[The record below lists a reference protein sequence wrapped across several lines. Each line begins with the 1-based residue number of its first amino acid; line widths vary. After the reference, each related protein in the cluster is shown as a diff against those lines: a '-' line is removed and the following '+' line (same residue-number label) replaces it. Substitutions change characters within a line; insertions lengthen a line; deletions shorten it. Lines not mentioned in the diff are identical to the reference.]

1 MRSGRGFYL
10 RQQLA
15 SSANGAAPDA
25 DRHLLKLVVSWE
37 NGAAPGQW
45 GQEQVRGGTNVRF
58 ESHSRPQDSLASFRK
73 KPLRYATLVG
83 LQPYR

>member
-1 MRSGRGFYL
+1 MLHLSFVLAHPVIRLSSVGRSADH
-10 RQQLA
+10 QL
-15 SSANGAAPDA
+15 G
-25 DRHLLKLVVSWE
+25 E

-45 GQEQVRGGTNVRF
+45 GQEQARGGTNVRF

-83 LQPYR
+83 LQP